1 MNLPDPIAAWD
12 TEIRPLE
19 LWRLLTATTMPLNP
33 VRLRLLAVELLQV
46 YRDLQPEELQTCRA
60 IVHTVLHSGDT
71 AIKTF
76 HNIAMPDRV
85 APLVSHSASVGCSR
99 VLREA
104 ADAVLRSPVSMHA
117 RACRVIRDC
126 FDVPQRRTDFPT
138 EPVLT
143 TPWVQQYRVL
153 SPSLRTEDVCAM
165 AESCRQGDDA
175 FAPLSDALEEA
186 GAPDFLVD
194 HLQHRCAKTRWCWVV
209 NLFASQR
216 L

>member
-19 LWRLLTATTMPLNP
+19 LWRLLTATAMPLNP

-46 YRDLQPEELQTCRA
+46 YQDLRPEELQACRA

-76 HNIAMPDRV
+76 HSIATPERV
-85 APLVSHSASVGCSR
+85 APLVSYSAVMACSR
-99 VLREA
+99 VLHDA
-104 ADAVLRSPVSMHA
+104 KAAVLRSPVSMHA
-117 RACRVIRDC
+117 RACRVIRDY
-126 FDVPQRRTDFPT
+126 FDAPQRRTDFPT
-138 EPVLT
+138 ESARV

-194 HLQHRCAKTRWCWVV
+194 HFQHRCAKTRWCWVV